1 MYNKWDIVLLRD
13 ESIAIVTWIECVKRR
28 GKESREYELAWIY
41 WEFIKWVAMQ
51 EDNILCKVKI
61 EHIDYSIG
69 NMKWEIVD
77 VNIAGKTF
85 KAQII

>member
-13 ESIAIVTWIECVKRR
+13 DSIAIVTWIECHNKWN
-28 GKESREYELAWIY
+28 KEVREYELDWIC
-41 WEFIKWVAMQ
+41 WEFIKWIAMH
-51 EDNILCKVKI
+51 EGNILCKVKI

-69 NMKWEIVD
+69 DMKWKIVN
-77 VNIAGKTF
+77 VNIAGKDF